1 MARTVRKLTQLPKKI
16 PLQVKV
22 LGVASLLD
30 LLLIIFNR
38 FLVFLIRHN
47 FPETTNHILATL
59 KDWTELFIPGLTI
72 LIFLF
77 GIGILYLNI
86 AIKKRYD
93 PYPFVIRS
101 IQFDFWL
108 QTVNLCI
115 SLDQET
121 ILLPNVRKIKKG
133 ADNNQKAFEIEIIA
147 DFKERMLSLNDAI
160 NSYLAHHNSEYHVF
174 ESYEIK
180 GWIRYILTT
189 NFEKE
194 QLRGEDIEI

>member
-1 MARTVRKLTQLPKKI
+1 MARTVKKLTQLPKKI

-22 LGVASLLD
+22 LGVASLMD

-38 FLVFLIRHN
+38 LLVFLMQHD
-47 FPETTNHILATL
+47 FPEIINHILIIL
-59 KDWTELFIPGLTI
+59 RDWTKTIIPGLTI

-77 GIGILYLNI
+77 GIGILYLHI

-93 PYPFVIRS
+93 PFPFVIRS
-101 IQFDFWL
+101 IYFDFWL

-115 SLDQET
+115 PLDQET

-133 ADNNQKAFEIEIIA
+133 NDNNQKAFEIEILA

-174 ESYEIK
+174 ESYEIN

-194 QLRGEDIEI
+194 QLRGEDIEL

>member
-1 MARTVRKLTQLPKKI
+1 MARTIRKLTQLPKKI
-16 PLQVKV
+16 PLQVKL

-47 FPETTNHILATL
+47 FPETANHILTTL
-59 KDWTELFIPGLTI
+59 KNWTEFLIPGLTI

-93 PYPFVIRS
+93 PYPFIIRS
-101 IQFDFWL
+101 IYFDFWL

-133 ADNNQKAFEIEIIA
+133 TDNNQKAFEIEIIA

-174 ESYEIK
+174 ESYEIE